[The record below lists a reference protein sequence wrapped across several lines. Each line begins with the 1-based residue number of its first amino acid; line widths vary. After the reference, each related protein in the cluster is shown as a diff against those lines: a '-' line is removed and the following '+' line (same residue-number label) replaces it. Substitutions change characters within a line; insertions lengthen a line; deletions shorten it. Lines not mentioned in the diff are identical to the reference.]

1 MGTRYFTDETLD
13 FLEDLAVFN
22 EREWFQANRDRYE
35 DHVRTPM
42 LELIT
47 DLREPVALR
56 VSPHLVCDPRKQGGS
71 MFRINRDTRFSAD
84 KSPYKTHVAA
94 ALRHEDSA
102 QIHGAPSLYL
112 QIAPGQCM
120 LGAGVYRPPT
130 DVLTAIRNQMVEDA
144 DSWVA
149 TRDAV
154 VAAGWQPIGDS
165 LKRAPKGFDPDHP
178 IIEDLRR
185 TTFAVMRPLTDRQ
198 VTGSKLLDLSVERW
212 AQVAPYLGWLC
223 GAMGVP
229 F

>member
-1 MGTRYFTDETLD
+1 MGTRYFTDDTLD

-22 EREWFQANRDRYE
+22 DREWFQANRDRFE

-42 LELIT
+42 LELIA
-47 DLREPVALR
+47 DLRDPIAAR

-94 ALRHEDSA
+94 SLRHEDA
-102 QIHGAPSLYL
+102 TQIHGAPSLYL

-130 DVLTAIRNQMVEDA
+130 DVLTRIRNRMVEDA
-144 DSWVA
+144 DGWVDV
-149 TRDAV
+149 RDAV
-154 VAAGWQPIGDS
+154 VGAGWEPLGES
-165 LKRAPKGFDPDHP
+165 LKRAPKGFDADHP
-178 IIEDLRR
+178 LVEDLRR
-185 TTFAVMRPLTDRQ
+185 TTFAIMVPLTDRQ
-198 VTGSKLLDLSVERW
+198 VTSSNLLARSVDRW
-212 AQVAPYLGWLC
+212 EQATPYLRWLC
-223 GAMGVP
+223 GAMGVR